1 MKEKAWAVEIL
12 TSISTENLTRY
23 LFMMQLE
30 QKRTILCQKTL
41 QSNSATENSNE
52 KPSAAPAPVI
62 ASSDT
67 GTLND
72 DGKESKSSEG
82 SEGTL
87 VDKDPLHPLLLQK
100 YRKTF
105 FTVRL
110 ASYAL
115 MSYAYLHLSGTEP
128 SSS

>member
-1 MKEKAWAVEIL
+1 MKEKAWTVEIL
-12 TSISTENLTRY
+12 TSISTENLTRD
-23 LFMMQLE
+23 LFVMQLE

-115 MSYAYLHLSGTEP
+115 MSYAYLHLSGTAP
-128 SSS
+128 S

>member
-12 TSISTENLTRY
+12 TSISTENLTRD
-23 LFMMQLE
+23 LFVMQLE
-30 QKRTILCQKTL
+30 QKEQYYVKKTL

-67 GTLND
+67 GKLND

-100 YRKTF
+100 YRKTLL
-105 FTVRL
+105 TVRL

-115 MSYAYLHLSGTEP
+115 MSYAYLHLSGTVP
-128 SSS
+128 S

>member
-12 TSISTENLTRY
+12 TSISTENLTRD
-23 LFMMQLE
+23 LFVMQLE
-30 QKRTILCQKTL
+30 QKEQYYVKKTL

-115 MSYAYLHLSGTEP
+115 MSYAYLHLSGTAP
-128 SSS
+128 S

>member
-12 TSISTENLTRY
+12 TFISTENLTRD
-23 LFMMQLE
+23 LFVMQLE

-115 MSYAYLHLSGTEP
+115 MSYAYLHLSGTAP
-128 SSS
+128 S

>member
-12 TSISTENLTRY
+12 TSISTKKLTRD
-23 LFMMQLE
+23 LFVMQLE
-30 QKRTILCQKTL
+30 QKEQYYVKKTL

-72 DGKESKSSEG
+72 DGKESKSS
-82 SEGTL
+82 
-87 VDKDPLHPLLLQK
+87 
-100 YRKTF
+100 
-105 FTVRL
+105 
-110 ASYAL
+110 
-115 MSYAYLHLSGTEP
+115 
-128 SSS
+128 

>member
-1 MKEKAWAVEIL
+1 MKEKAWVVEIL
-12 TSISTENLTRY
+12 TSISTENLTRD
-23 LFMMQLE
+23 LFVMQLE

-115 MSYAYLHLSGTEP
+115 MSYAYLHLSGTAP
-128 SSS
+128 S

>member
-12 TSISTENLTRY
+12 TSISTENLTRD
-23 LFMMQLE
+23 LFVMQLE

-115 MSYAYLHLSGTEP
+115 MSYAYLHLSGTAP
-128 SSS
+128 S

>member
-12 TSISTENLTRY
+12 TSISTENLTRD
-23 LFMMQLE
+23 LFVMQLE

-100 YRKTF
+100 YRKTL

-115 MSYAYLHLSGTEP
+115 MYYAYLHLSGTAP
-128 SSS
+128 S

>member
-12 TSISTENLTRY
+12 TSISTENLTRD
-23 LFMMQLE
+23 LFVMQLE
-30 QKRTILCQKTL
+30 QKEQYYVKKTL

-100 YRKTF
+100 YRKTL

-115 MSYAYLHLSGTEP
+115 MSYAYLHLSGTAP
-128 SSS
+128 S

>member
-12 TSISTENLTRY
+12 TSISTENLTRD
-23 LFMMQLE
+23 LFVMQLE

>member
-12 TSISTENLTRY
+12 TSISTENLTRD
-23 LFMMQLE
+23 LFVMQLE

-72 DGKESKSSEG
+72 NGKESKSSEG

>member
-12 TSISTENLTRY
+12 TSISTKKLTRD
-23 LFMMQLE
+23 LFVMQLE

-115 MSYAYLHLSGTEP
+115 MSYAYLHLSGTAP
-128 SSS
+128 S

>member
-72 DGKESKSSEG
+72 DGKESKSS
-82 SEGTL
+82 
-87 VDKDPLHPLLLQK
+87 
-100 YRKTF
+100 
-105 FTVRL
+105 
-110 ASYAL
+110 
-115 MSYAYLHLSGTEP
+115 
-128 SSS
+128 

>member
-12 TSISTENLTRY
+12 TSISTENLTRD
-23 LFMMQLE
+23 LFVMQLE

-100 YRKTF
+100 YRKTL

-115 MSYAYLHLSGTEP
+115 MSYAYLHLSGTAP
-128 SSS
+128 S

>member
-1 MKEKAWAVEIL
+1 
-12 TSISTENLTRY
+12 
-23 LFMMQLE
+23 MMQLE

-115 MSYAYLHLSGTEP
+115 MSYAYLHLSGTAP
-128 SSS
+128 S

>member
-12 TSISTENLTRY
+12 TSISTENLTRD
-23 LFMMQLE
+23 LFVMQLE

-72 DGKESKSSEG
+72 DGKESESTEG

-115 MSYAYLHLSGTEP
+115 MSYAYLHLSGTAP
-128 SSS
+128 S